1 MTPIVQSIE
10 IARRPEDVFAYA
22 TDFSRF
28 PEWQDSVLSI
38 RPQDSAP
45 PAVGARAA
53 VARRVG
59 PRKLLTT
66 EEIQQLNPPRAW
78 TARGVGGLPVTTIA
92 TGTIEP
98 LDDTKRSRVTI
109 ALECHA
115 SGIEKLPVALVIRRQ
130 AQKQLQRNTEKLK
143 QQVEQD

>member
-28 PEWQDSVLSI
+28 PEWQNSVLSAS
-38 RPQDSAP
+38 PEDSAP
-45 PAVGARAA
+45 LAVGARAA
-53 VARRVG
+53 VTRRVG

-66 EEIQQLNPPRAW
+66 EEIQQLDPPRAW

-98 LDDTKRSRVTI
+98 LDHGKRSRVTI
-109 ALECHA
+109 ALEFH
-115 SGIEKLPVALVIRRQ
+115 GRGLGKLLVALVIRRQ
-130 AQKQLQRNTEKLK
+130 AHQQLQRNIEKLK
-143 QQVEQD
+143 QQLEQD